1 MQWFLGVKRQ
11 LRRADVQDSGRRRGV
26 SSQPRR
32 RRARLVRALSQVTGG
47 VGGLECPLGRP
58 VGDGQQGPQSCGVVC
73 WGGNSQ
79 LARRHRRAPGACRG
93 QLQRAQ
99 NRSGAAEHRC
109 TGLYTAGR
117 GLCSNV
123 GAEMAAEAS
132 GGVAAAAVRG
142 RVAGRAVRQAGR
154 ARRAGETGRGR
165 ADADRSAA
173 GSARWMRPCCGCEG
187 EDRGWRSDGAGKSRC
202 KSGFSLAPRPT

>member
-1 MQWFLGVKRQ
+1 MQWSLGVKRQ

-73 WGGNSQ
+73 W
-79 LARRHRRAPGACRG
+79 HRRAPGACRG

-173 GSARWMRPCCGCEG
+173 GSALDAAVLWMRG
-187 EDRGWRSDGAGKSRC
+187 RRSGLAERRCWQVKVQVRVLAGSETHVN
-202 KSGFSLAPRPT
+202 G